1 MNQTHPT
8 IEQIVDYL
16 HGELSPAEDAA
27 MHAHLAACSE
37 CEEHRNAE
45 VALTET
51 LRAHALAAERDL
63 PPGVVA
69 SVRARVARPEKP
81 DLWES
86 LRAVFRP
93 VVFVPATAAIAVML
107 YFGFGV
113 RHAGR
118 GPVAI
123 DASAYVDSH
132 AAMAATTPFSEEPP
146 VTLTSD
152 DETR

>member
-16 HGELSPAEDAA
+16 HGELPPVEDAA
-27 MHAHLAACSE
+27 MHAHLSACPE

-45 VALTET
+45 VAITEA
-51 LRAHALAAERDL
+51 LRAHALADEREL
-63 PPGVVA
+63 PPGIVA
-69 SVRARVARPEKP
+69 NVRARVAKPEKA

-93 VVFVPATAAIAVML
+93 VVFVPIAAAVAVML
-107 YFGFGV
+107 YFGFGA
-113 RHAGR
+113 RHAGH
-118 GPVAI
+118 GPIAI
-123 DASAYVDSH
+123 DASAYVDNH
-132 AAMAATTPFSEEPP
+132 AAMAAIAPFSEEPP

-152 DETR
+152 DEAR